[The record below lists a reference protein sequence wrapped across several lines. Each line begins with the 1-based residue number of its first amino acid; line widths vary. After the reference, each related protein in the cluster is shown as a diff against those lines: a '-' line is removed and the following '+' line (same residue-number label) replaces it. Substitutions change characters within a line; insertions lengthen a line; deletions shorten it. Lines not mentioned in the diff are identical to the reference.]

1 MALQVS
7 GAIALSDV
15 NVELLAAATTA
26 IALNDATV
34 RNLFAKPSGAIAL
47 SDGYGKSNVLLQ
59 TITTNQVN
67 FNLRTWLVGQG
78 WDGNQAVEVTINSG
92 VWIYANTT
100 GAYACTIAGSF
111 PNGLTVRN
119 NGNIVGMGGNGGGSA
134 SAGAAGGPALSVSTP
149 VTIYNAG
156 NVAGGGGG
164 GGGGARSIR
173 SSSGSYTPTS
183 ANVAGGSGG
192 GGRSGLTNSSG
203 AAAGTSGGPGGGGGR
218 GSIVIRSTEYYAYFQ
233 TLYSG
238 VGGSGGGWG
247 AGGGGGGT
255 AFVSGNTFGW
265 SQSGTGGGGGA
276 GACTAGN
283 SNITWAATGSRFGAL
298 N

>member
-7 GAIALSDV
+7 GAISLSNV

-34 RNLFAKPSGAIAL
+34 RNLFEKPSGAIAL
-47 SDGYGKSNVLLQ
+47 ADGYGKSNVVFK

-67 FNLRTWLVGQG
+67 FNLRDWLVGQG
-78 WDGNQAVEVTINSG
+78 WNGDQKIDVTINGG

-111 PNGLTVRN
+111 PHGLILRN
-119 NGNIVGMGGNGGGSA
+119 NGNIVGMGGGGGGSN
-134 SAGAAGGPALSVSTP
+134 STGAAGGPALSVSTP

-156 NVAGGGGG
+156 NIAGGGGG
-164 GGGGARSIR
+164 GGGGARAYR
-173 SSSGSYTPTS
+173 SANSNFVPSSG
-183 ANVAGGSGG
+183 NIAGGSGG

-203 AAAGTSGGPGGGGGR
+203 AASGTSDGAGGGGGR
-218 GSIVIRSTEYYAYFQ
+218 GSIVIRANEYYAYFQ

-238 VGGSGGGWG
+238 NGGSGGGWG
-247 AGGGGGGT
+247 AGGVGEAPGC
-255 AFVSGNTFGW
+255 V
-265 SQSGTGGGGGA
+265 
-276 GACTAGN
+276 
-283 SNITWAATGSRFGAL
+283 
-298 N
+298 